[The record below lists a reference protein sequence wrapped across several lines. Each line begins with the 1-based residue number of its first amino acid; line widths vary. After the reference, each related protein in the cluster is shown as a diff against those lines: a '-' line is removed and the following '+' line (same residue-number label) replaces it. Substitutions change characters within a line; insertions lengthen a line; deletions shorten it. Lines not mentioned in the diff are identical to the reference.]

1 MKTSWPKSINF
12 WLKTAET
19 EHELVLHIQVCGLRI
34 LNTHT
39 RMHTHNQENDHTS

>member
-39 RMHTHNQENDHTS
+39 YAYSQPRE